1 VIERKEFPTTSFFVF
16 IPLTDGFVAALL
28 RERGGGIVM
37 SGKTFVNKLLFACA
51 LLSLS
56 GVLAGRTYAQQ
67 QPVDALEGLD
77 PVMLAQGKEAQGEV
91 NITVTRGQF
100 RYMFANAANK
110 AAFEQDP
117 ARYEIQ
123 LGGACARMGAPVQGN
138 ADLYAVHKGRIYI
151 FGSDNCKT
159 LFVAAP
165 EKYLGPGEAESAPA
179 PSTPEALERGQ
190 ALIGKAVAAMGGA
203 ARIDGLTS
211 YREKSVAPQIRGASG
226 EIEVKVNLDLLIAF
240 PDRIRFAL
248 SMPDYNDPSVTIQ
261 PVSVISQKEAFVITP
276 SGVRPAPDAAR
287 ADQERQIQRKPLSI
301 LRARNSAGFKAAAAG
316 QAKAGETA
324 VEKVTVELRGERYTL
339 GIDPVMGRILSLS
352 YKRRGPQGI
361 LGELV
366 QTFSDFR
373 SVDGLTLPFKVDASF
388 DGQPWKN
395 QSSTVDTIVINGAI
409 DPALFEK
416 PKQGQ

>member
-1 VIERKEFPTTSFFVF
+1 
-16 IPLTDGFVAALL
+16 
-28 RERGGGIVM
+28 M
-37 SGKTFVNKLLFACA
+37 SGKTFVNKLLFVCA

-56 GVLAGRTYAQQ
+56 GAFAGRTYAQQ
-67 QPVDALEGLD
+67 QPLLDALEGLD
-77 PVMLAQGKEAQGEV
+77 PVLLTQGKEAQGEMD
-91 NITVTRGQF
+91 ITVTRGQF

-110 AAFEQDP
+110 AAFEKDP

-123 LGGACARMGAPVQGN
+123 LNGACARMGAPVQGN
-138 ADLYAVHKGRIYI
+138 PDLYAAHKGRIYI

-165 EKYLGPGEAESAPA
+165 EKYLGPGESASVA
-179 PSTPEALERGQ
+179 VSATPEALKQGQ
-190 ALIGKAVAAMGGA
+190 ALIEKAVAAMGGA
-203 ARIDGLTS
+203 AKIDGLTS
-211 YREKSVAPQIRGASG
+211 FREKSVAPQTRGPMG
-226 EIEVKVNLDLLIAF
+226 EIEVKVNLDLLIVF

-248 SMPDYNDPSVTIQ
+248 SMPDYNDPSVMIQ
-261 PVSVISQKEAFVITP
+261 PVSVILPGEAFVITR

-301 LRARNSAGFKAAAAG
+301 LRARNGAGFKAAAVG
-316 QAKAGETA
+316 PGKAGEMA
-324 VEKVTVELRGERYTL
+324 VEKVAVELQGARYTL
-339 GIDPVMGRILSLS
+339 GIDPATGRVLSLS
-352 YKRRGPQGI
+352 YNRRGPQGTF
-361 LGELV
+361 GEFI

-373 SVDGLTLPFKVDASF
+373 AVDGLILPFKVDATF

-395 QSSTVDTIVINGAI
+395 QSSTVETIVINGAI

>member
-1 VIERKEFPTTSFFVF
+1 MP
-16 IPLTDGFVAALL
+16 
-28 RERGGGIVM
+28 GI
-37 SGKTFVNKLLFACA
+37 TFVNKLLFVCA
-51 LLSLS
+51 LLAL
-56 GVLAGRTYAQQ
+56 GGAFAGRTYAQQQ

-77 PVMLAQGKEAQGEV
+77 PVLLTQGKEAQGEM

-117 ARYEIQ
+117 TRYEVQ
-123 LGGACARMGAPVQGN
+123 LNGACARMGAPVQGN
-138 ADLYAVHKGRIYI
+138 PDLYAVHKGRIYI

-165 EKYLGPGEAESAPA
+165 EKYLGPGESAPA
-179 PSTPEALERGQ
+179 PASATPEALKQGQ
-190 ALIGKAVAAMGGA
+190 ALIDKAVAAMGGA
-203 ARIDGLTS
+203 AKIDGLTS
-211 YREKSVAPQIRGASG
+211 FREKSVAPQTRGPMG
-226 EIEVKVNLDLLIAF
+226 EIEVKVNLDLLIVF

-261 PVSVISQKEAFVITP
+261 PVSVILPGEAFAITR
-276 SGVRPAPDAAR
+276 SGVRPTPDAAR

-301 LRARNSAGFKAAAAG
+301 LRARNGAGFKAVAVG
-316 QAKAGETA
+316 PGKAGEMA
-324 VEKVTVELRGERYTL
+324 VEKVSVQLQGALYTL
-339 GIDPVMGRILSLS
+339 GIDPATGRILSLS
-352 YKRRGPQGI
+352 YNRRGPQGTF
-361 LGELV
+361 GEFI

-373 SVDGLTLPFKVDASF
+373 AVDGLDLPFKVDATF

-395 QSSTVDTIVINGAI
+395 QSSTVETIVINGAI